1 MKIDDFK
8 KIIIHTLEDIKA
20 MDIVTLDVR
29 PLTSITDY
37 MIICSGNSNRHV
49 KSIANHVIEHSKK
62 NGRQPLGCEGEQEGE
77 WVLIDLNDIVVHIM
91 QPQTREFYKLEK
103 LWQSSHAKSQEP

>member
-29 PLTSITDY
+29 SLTSITDY

-77 WVLIDLNDIVVHIM
+77 WILIDLNDIVVHIM
-91 QPQTREFYKLEK
+91 QPQIREFYKLEK
-103 LWQSSHAKSQEP
+103 LWQSSHANSQES